1 MKTASTCSLA
11 ITVALGLMG
20 AVSTLQGAVASPMLG
35 SAQSFAVLGASTV
48 TNTGPSVI
56 DGNLGL
62 YPGSSI
68 TGLGSITLTGTV
80 HNTDAVAMQA
90 QIDALSAFNV
100 LAAMPSSS
108 NLTGQNLGNRTLTP
122 GVYSSTESTALL
134 DGTLTLNALGNANAL
149 FVFQLANAL
158 TVGSTSTANVQVING
173 GSNVGVYWDVGSS
186 ATLDSG
192 ATLLGNVIADQ
203 SISLLT
209 DSKIICGRAIALNAA
224 VTLDSNT
231 ISNNCSGPGSQG
243 VGTGSEG
250 TGRTDFGSSG
260 FSGNGTMTAVPE
272 PSAIAL
278 FGGALL
284 AFMGLAIRRRRSLMA

>member
-20 AVSTLQGAVASPMLG
+20 VVPTLQGAVASPMLG

-48 TNTGPSVI
+48 TNTGPSII

-68 TGLGSITLTGTV
+68 TGLASINLTGTV

-122 GVYSSTESTALL
+122 GVYNSTESTALL

-149 FVFQLANAL
+149 FVFQLANAF

-186 ATLDSG
+186 ATLDAG
-192 ATLLGNVIADQ
+192 TTLLGNVIANQ

-224 VTLDSNT
+224 VTLNSDT

-243 VGTGSEG
+243 IGTGSEG

-284 AFMGLAIRRRRSLMA
+284 AFMGLAIRRRRSLIA